1 MQSHIKWR
9 DQKPRC
15 CLGCGYPPRGTTAPR
30 AGERKPRCP
39 VMCRQEQAT
48 CRTRTSASRLNR
60 PTAHLEPAPIR
71 HGPWPLSGAPTS
83 RLPTSIKGRRK
94 GGGDKSKARRI
105 AVGKWCNTE
114 THTALGCA
122 GTAPLGV
129 RASAQHAERH
139 QRHGRGMVPPRH
151 IRTGKKKKKKEEN
164 HVDGPGGIEPATPR
178 AIAQLSYR

>member
-1 MQSHIKWR
+1 MPELRISTAGHNSTKGRRKKAPLPGDVSARASHVPHSHKR
-9 DQKPRC
+9 FPS
-15 CLGCGYPPRGTTAPR
+15 
-30 AGERKPRCP
+30 
-39 VMCRQEQAT
+39 EQANGAV
-48 CRTRTSASRLNR
+48 S
-60 PTAHLEPAPIR
+60 TATHLEPAPIR

-83 RLPTSIKGRRK
+83 RLRTSIKGRRK

-139 QRHGRGMVPPRH
+139 QRHGRGMVRPRH
-151 IRTGKKKKKKEEN
+151 IRAVKKKGKVALSTQVGSN
-164 HVDGPGGIEPATPR
+164 PR
-178 AIAQLSYR
+178 PHDW